1 MRYGSGRR
9 LALSITAAVLCTSLV
24 VWLAPMIGD
33 ARIDEIPISRVIADV
48 EAGRVESI
56 ESMQGDPEILVRYSG
71 GSEVRSA
78 LPGGG
83 GNVMT
88 ALQDAGL
95 DLASPN
101 FPQISIAARASW
113 GEVLPAM
120 TFASVLILGMLLPIG
135 VIALGVALGI
145 RLAGR

>member
-1 MRYGSGRR
+1 MRNRTGRR
-9 LALSITAAVLCTSLV
+9 LALSIAAAVLCASLV
-24 VWLAPMIGD
+24 VWLAPLIGD
-33 ARIDEIPISRVIADV
+33 AGIDEIPISRVIADV
-48 EAGRVESI
+48 ETGRVESI
-56 ESMQGDPEILVRYSG
+56 ESVQGDPEILVRYSG

-101 FPQISIAARASW
+101 SPEVSVAARTSW
-113 GEVLPAM
+113 GEVVPAM
-120 TFASVLILGMLLPIG
+120 AFASVLILGMLLPIG